1 MLKSDGSI
9 PRGGEKL
16 GKPCCLLPVSPA
28 ASRSNLHMEGAVSGG
43 ASLLLVP
50 PSCCR
55 WLYPSL
61 GSRVVFFPVNLYFPT
76 SIVILIPRISWGNR
90 WKCLL

>member
-1 MLKSDGSI
+1 MGLSLVEEKSWAN
-9 PRGGEKL
+9 
-16 GKPCCLLPVSPA
+16 PA
-28 ASRSNLHMEGAVSGG
+28 ASLLSLLLASKSNLHMEGAVSGG

-50 PSCCR
+50 PSCCQ
-55 WLYPSL
+55 WLSPSL

-76 SIVILIPRISWGNR
+76 SIVILMPRISWGNR